1 MSKNTSV
8 NINVDESNIKQVN
21 EKVPVKSNYTEYKK
35 VILSMEKASNLKDVK
50 QLSTLYYTLHYF
62 RKEFNSSDFSFIRD
76 NLLTMPIQLSCLQ
89 NLDNVTKE
97 KLYLAFNFNIK
108 NLQKIVSE
116 IPEINLFNSLL
127 LILHV
132 IDNKL
137 HEEAFNNLTVLIRTL
152 NGYNNLNRLDTVNW
166 LKAKAFYYYAL
177 EAERLG
183 KSKYI
188 INDLISAYRTACLEM
203 NDETQVT
210 LINCILRYY
219 LQSNNYE
226 QAKNFLSKS
235 KYTEN
240 INVEEDSRYLYY
252 LGKINAVNMNYSDS
266 FSNLTNSLRKA
277 PTGAKGFIATIEKL
291 QMIVELLMGDIPN
304 INTYVHLNKIKPYMQ
319 IFNAVKKGNL
329 NDFKLILNHHK
340 NIFFRDQTY
349 NLMQRLRLIVI
360 KIGLR
365 KINLSYSRISI
376 RDITQKLNLGSEN
389 ETTLIIMKSI
399 RDGVFLGRINAE
411 NGVVESEEITD
422 VYSTFEP
429 HKAFL
434 RRIEFLNNINNEA
447 KKGIKYLELKDKS
460 NKDTN
465 LEDEDNGF
473 NVGIMEL

>member
-1 MSKNTSV
+1 MSKV
-8 NINVDESNIKQVN
+8 NINVEDQSKKDEQIEKQVI
-21 EKVPVKSNYTEYKK
+21 KSIYQDYKK
-35 VILSMEKASNLKDVK
+35 VILSIEKASNLKDVK
-50 QLSTLYYTLHYF
+50 QLSSLYYTINKF
-62 RKEFNSSDFSFIRD
+62 RKEFNSADFSFIRE
-76 NLLTMPIQLSCLQ
+76 NLLSTPIQFSCLP
-89 NLDNVTKE
+89 NLENVVKD
-97 KLYLAFNFNIK
+97 KLYVSFNFNMK

-116 IPEINLFNSLL
+116 IPEVTLFNTLL

-137 HEEAFNNLTVLIRTL
+137 HDEAFKCLTSLIKTL
-152 NGYNNLNRLDTVNW
+152 NAYNNLNRLDTVNW
-166 LKAKAFYYYAL
+166 IKAKAFYYYAL

-210 LINCILRYY
+210 LINCVLRYY
-219 LQSNNYE
+219 LQTSNYE

-240 INVEEDSRYLYY
+240 INVEEDSRHLYY
-252 LGKINAVNMNYSDS
+252 LGKINAINMNYSDS

-304 INTYVHLNKIKPYMQ
+304 INTYIHLNKIKPYMQ

-329 NDFKLILNHHK
+329 SDFKLILNHHK
-340 NIFFRDQTY
+340 TIFFRDQTY

-376 RDITQKLNLGSEN
+376 KDITQKLNLGSEN

-411 NGVVESEEITD
+411 TGVVESEEITD

-447 KKGIKYLELKDKS
+447 KKGIKYLEQKDKS
-460 NKDTN
+460 NKDKN

-473 NVGIMEL
+473 SVGMMEL

>member
-1 MSKNTSV
+1 MSKV
-8 NINVDESNIKQVN
+8 NINVDDQSKKDEQIEKQVI
-21 EKVPVKSNYTEYKK
+21 KSIYQDYKK
-35 VILSMEKASNLKDVK
+35 VILSIEKASNLKDVK
-50 QLSTLYYTLHYF
+50 QLSSLYYTINKF
-62 RKEFNSSDFSFIRD
+62 RKEFNSADFSFIRE
-76 NLLTMPIQLSCLQ
+76 NLLSTPIQFSCLP
-89 NLDNVTKE
+89 NLENVVKD
-97 KLYLAFNFNIK
+97 KLYVSFNFNMK

-116 IPEINLFNSLL
+116 IPEVTLFNILL

-137 HEEAFNNLTVLIRTL
+137 HDEAFNCLTSLIKTL
-152 NGYNNLNRLDTVNW
+152 NAYNNLNRLDTVNW
-166 LKAKAFYYYAL
+166 IKAKAFYYYAL

-210 LINCILRYY
+210 LINCVLRYY
-219 LQSNNYE
+219 LQTSNYE

-240 INVEEDSRYLYY
+240 INVEEDSRHLYY
-252 LGKINAVNMNYSDS
+252 LGKINAINMNYSDS

-304 INTYVHLNKIKPYMQ
+304 INTYIHLNKIKPYMQ

-329 NDFKLILNHHK
+329 SDFKLILNHHK
-340 NIFFRDQTY
+340 TIFFRDQTY

-376 RDITQKLNLGSEN
+376 KDITQKLNLGSEN

-411 NGVVESEEITD
+411 TGVVESEEITD

-447 KKGIKYLELKDKS
+447 KKGIKYLEQKDKS
-460 NKDTN
+460 NKDKN

-473 NVGIMEL
+473 SVGMMEL

>member
-1 MSKNTSV
+1 MSKV
-8 NINVDESNIKQVN
+8 NINVEDQSKKDEQIEKQVI
-21 EKVPVKSNYTEYKK
+21 KSIYQDYKK
-35 VILSMEKASNLKDVK
+35 VILSIEKASNLKDVK
-50 QLSTLYYTLHYF
+50 QLSSLYYTINKF
-62 RKEFNSSDFSFIRD
+62 RKEFNSADFSFIRE
-76 NLLTMPIQLSCLQ
+76 NLLSTPIQFSCLP
-89 NLDNVTKE
+89 NLENVVKD
-97 KLYLAFNFNIK
+97 KLYVSFNFNMK

-116 IPEINLFNSLL
+116 IPEVTLFNTLL

-137 HEEAFNNLTVLIRTL
+137 HDEAFNCLTSLIKTL
-152 NGYNNLNRLDTVNW
+152 NAYNNLNRLDTVNW
-166 LKAKAFYYYAL
+166 IKAKAFYYYAL

-210 LINCILRYY
+210 LINCVLRYY
-219 LQSNNYE
+219 LQTSNYE

-240 INVEEDSRYLYY
+240 INVEEDSRHLYY
-252 LGKINAVNMNYSDS
+252 LGKINAINMNYSDS

-304 INTYVHLNKIKPYMQ
+304 INTYIHLNKIKPYMQ

-329 NDFKLILNHHK
+329 SDFKLILNHHK
-340 NIFFRDQTY
+340 TIFFRDQTY

-376 RDITQKLNLGSEN
+376 KDITQKLNLGSEN

-411 NGVVESEEITD
+411 TGVVESEEITD

-447 KKGIKYLELKDKS
+447 KKGIKYLEQKDKS
-460 NKDTN
+460 NKDKN

-473 NVGIMEL
+473 SVGMMEL